1 MVSLAAKERMRMWK
15 AGTCKDSGQRSGVG
29 ANLAFARQ
37 IVAITRIAPTG
48 HRPPT
53 TGHCQFGFTLIEL
66 LVVLSILSI
75 TISFVVPRLMG
86 KEEAELKSASRR
98 LLYTARRL
106 SDEAL
111 FRKEKR
117 VLNIDIKTGEYREGD
132 EGKKLKLPDGVQV
145 ENISLGKED
154 ISRGTASISFF
165 PSGFRDEAEIKL
177 TGRGKGYTVVIPA
190 LGERFEI
197 RED

>member
-1 MVSLAAKERMRMWK
+1 MVNRAAKERMRMWK
-15 AGTCKDSGQRSGVG
+15 AGIFKTRGKGQGARSQEKTKN
-29 ANLAFARQ
+29 AD
-37 IVAITRIAPTG
+37 
-48 HRPPT
+48 HRPLT
-53 TGHCQFGFTLIEL
+53 TGHCQLGFTLIEL

-98 LLYTARRL
+98 LLYVARRL

-117 VLNIDIKTGEYREGD
+117 VLNIDIKTREYREGD
-132 EGKKLKLPDGVQV
+132 EGKKLKLPNGVQV
-145 ENISLGKED
+145 GSVSLGKED
-154 ISRGTASISFF
+154 ISRGSASIAFF

-177 TGRGKGYTVVIPA
+177 TGKGKTYTVVIPA
-190 LGERFEI
+190 LGERFKI

>member
-1 MVSLAAKERMRMWK
+1 MRMWR
-15 AGTCKDSGQRSGVG
+15 AGICKIGTVPYLRTERSRVVESGLSLFCLQR
-29 ANLAFARQ
+29 
-37 IVAITRIAPTG
+37 
-48 HRPPT
+48 
-53 TGHCQFGFTLIEL
+53 GFTLIEL

-98 LLYTARRL
+98 LLYTVRRL

-132 EGKKLKLPDGVQV
+132 EGKKLRLPDGIQV
-145 ENISLGKED
+145 ESVSLGKED
-154 ISRGTASISFF
+154 ISRGVASISFF

-177 TGRGKGYTVVIPA
+177 TSRGKGYTVAIPA

-197 RED
+197 QED